1 MTKGHRQHTPG
12 NPYSRRP
19 KPTMAV
25 TGAMT
30 MGLTCLAA
38 MPHMPLKPRMMF
50 RAEPAM
56 KAPCVALIACTNLC
70 TWVGSNKPSLLFFRE
85 KKRRMQIDRD
95 VGKKGKEERR
105 RGKKRGSSTYLMR
118 VSNCHDARSI
128 DD

>member
-1 MTKGHRQHTPG
+1 MGWHKKEKK
-12 NPYSRRP
+12 RRGFQAP
-19 KPTMAV
+19 DEEE
-25 TGAMT
+25 
-30 MGLTCLAA
+30 MGFFIYLAA